1 MKLVAYYSRGGENH
15 FGGQKIYLEKGNTQK
30 VAELIA
36 DKLGADTFKI
46 EPLVPY
52 SENYDECVREVVA
65 DFRNNAR
72 PKLKEN
78 LESIDKYDE
87 IYLGYP
93 NYCGDMP
100 KVVYTFLES
109 FDFTNKI
116 IHPFCTHEGS
126 GLANSVK
133 GLESVCHSAII
144 KKPLALKG
152 SLVDESRDAILDWL
166 KEE

>member
-72 PKLKEN
+72 PELKEN
-78 LESIDKYDE
+78 L
-87 IYLGYP
+87 
-93 NYCGDMP
+93 DMLSNWQT
-100 KVVYTFLES
+100 KIEDAEVSLEMTVS
-109 FDFTNKI
+109 PCRYRV
-116 IHPFCTHEGS
+116 H
-126 GLANSVK
+126 
-133 GLESVCHSAII
+133 
-144 KKPLALKG
+144 
-152 SLVDESRDAILDWL
+152 
-166 KEE
+166 